1 MGDLGIKLPKLIPS
15 GRYRCRFSASL
26 DPNPRATAID
36 RLPFHLSCL
45 SWRIRG
51 RCDQGWYD
59 GRDARFIV
67 KVWHAV
73 NALEMSYSEEQA
85 ILSTVIPYHLNSR
98 KCPRLKSQ
106 RWHIANETVP
116 VRVRRLPWR
125 ARRHGAVANARFGK
139 RKAEMHVELAARSHE
154 LGPLAPA
161 LPGEISK
168 ATR

>member
-51 RCDQGWYD
+51 CCDQGWYD

-98 KCPRLKSQ
+98 KMSAIEESAMAYCQRNRASPRATAPVASTEAWGRGECPFWQAEGRN
-106 RWHIANETVP
+106 AC
-116 VRVRRLPWR
+116 R
-125 ARRHGAVANARFGK
+125 ARGT
-139 RKAEMHVELAARSHE
+139 
-154 LGPLAPA
+154 
-161 LPGEISK
+161 LP
-168 ATR
+168 